1 MWHRPSRCPVLLAYI
16 PDNITMHIL
25 IPFAFCSSD
34 GATTALQSLKLP
46 NLEKLLAR
54 LTALPLDVGDELSL
68 SPPHERALAHALGL
82 TVHDGQIPWAA
93 LQAQST
99 HGSWGFITPCHWQV
113 GHKHIAMSSTDLPDF
128 PQAESQALL
137 AAMQPFFE
145 EDGISLK
152 FDQADRWLAH
162 GKPLAGLATASLD
175 RVAGRNV
182 ASWMPR
188 GTSAAHLQRLQSE
201 MQMMLYT
208 HPVNDARTERGV
220 PPVNSFWLSG
230 TGNLPHLPAAHAGQ
244 VKPESI
250 NTLRAPALTEDW
262 PAWSQAW
269 QEIDNKR
276 LAGLLRALDQGG
288 SVMLTLCGERNAQTF
303 ASTPQN
309 LFKKIM
315 NIFNTRNASTTLQS
329 L

>member
-1 MWHRPSRCPVLLAYI
+1 
-16 PDNITMHIL
+16 MHIL
-25 IPFAFCSSD
+25 IPFAFCSSE
-34 GATTALQSLKLP
+34 GATAALQSLKLP
-46 NLEKLLAR
+46 NLERLLAR
-54 LTALPLDVGDELSL
+54 LTALPLDAGDELSL
-68 SPPHERALAHALGL
+68 SPPHERAQAHALGL

-99 HGSWGFITPCHWQV
+99 RGNWGFITPCHWQV
-113 GHKHIAMSSTDLPDF
+113 GHKHIVMSSTDLPDF
-128 PQAESQALL
+128 PQSESQALL

-145 EDGISLK
+145 EDGISLQ
-152 FDQADRWLAH
+152 FDRPDRWLAH

-188 GTSAAHLQRLQSE
+188 GTGAARLQRLQSE
-201 MQMMLYT
+201 MQMLLYT
-208 HPVNDARTERGV
+208 HPVNDARTERGM

-230 TGNLPHLPAAHAGQ
+230 TGNLPQLPAAPARQ
-244 VKPESI
+244 VKPELI
-250 NTLRAPALTEDW
+250 NTLRAPALMEDW

-269 QEIDNKR
+269 QELDGTA
-276 LAGLLRALDQGG
+276 LAGLLKALDQGG

-315 NIFNTRNASTTLQS
+315 NIFNTQNASNTLQS

>member
-1 MWHRPSRCPVLLAYI
+1 
-16 PDNITMHIL
+16 MHIL

-34 GATTALQSLKLP
+34 GAKTALQSLKLP

-54 LTALPLDVGDELSL
+54 LTALPMDAGDELSL

-82 TVHDGQIPWAA
+82 NVHDGQIPWAA

-113 GHKHIAMSSTDLPDF
+113 GHKHIAMSSTELPDF
-128 PQAESQALL
+128 PESESQALL

-152 FDQADRWLAH
+152 FDRSDRWLAH

-175 RVAGRNV
+175 RVAGRHV
-182 ASWMPR
+182 ASWMPH
-188 GTSAAHLQRLQSE
+188 GTSAARLQRLQSE
-201 MQMMLYT
+201 MQMLLYT
-208 HPVNDARTERGV
+208 HPVNDARAERGV

-230 TGNLPHLPAAHAGQ
+230 TGSLPHLPAAPAGRIN
-244 VKPESI
+244 VESI
-250 NTLRAPALTEDW
+250 DNLRTPALREDW

-269 QEIDNKR
+269 QEIDSKA
-276 LAGLLRALDQGG
+276 LAGLLKTLDQGG
-288 SVMLTLCGERNAQTF
+288 SVMLTLCGERSAQTF
-303 ASTPQN
+303 ASMRQN
-309 LFKKIM
+309 LFKRIM
-315 NIFNTRNASTTLQS
+315 KFFNTRNAATTLGS